1 MIAQKMLDLAHGAG
15 AVQASVDVTEDYG
28 LSTQVRLGQLETS
41 ENNRE
46 KSASI
51 TIYNSGRKGFAETSN
66 FESDALQ
73 QTVLKARDIAKFTKP
88 DKFSGL
94 PKKKILSFNHV
105 MISSSIFHGILVSK
119 MRLI

>member
-1 MIAQKMLDLAHGAG
+1 MDPDNNSQFIYTSSELKMIAQKMLDLAHLAG

-51 TIYNSGRKGFAETSN
+51 TIYNHGRKGFAETSN
-66 FESDALQ
+66 FESDALL
-73 QTVLKARDIAKFTKP
+73 QTVVKARDIA
-88 DKFSGL
+88 
-94 PKKKILSFNHV
+94 
-105 MISSSIFHGILVSK
+105 
-119 MRLI
+119 

>member
-15 AVQASVDVTEDYG
+15 AAQASVDVTEDYG

-66 FESDALQ
+66 LNR
-73 QTVLKARDIAKFTKP
+73 TR
-88 DKFSGL
+88 
-94 PKKKILSFNHV
+94 FNRP
-105 MISSSIFHGILVSK
+105 F
-119 MRLI
+119 

>member
-1 MIAQKMLDLAHGAG
+1 MGTHNNSQFIYTSSELKMIAQKMLDLAHGAG
-15 AVQASVDVTEDYG
+15 AIQASVDVTEDYG

-73 QTVLKARDIAKFTKP
+73 RTVLKARDIAKFT
-88 DKFSGL
+88 
-94 PKKKILSFNHV
+94 
-105 MISSSIFHGILVSK
+105 
-119 MRLI
+119 

>member
-66 FESDALQ
+66 LNRMPSTDRFKSQ
-73 QTVLKARDIAKFTKP
+73 RHCKFTKP

-94 PKKKILSFNHV
+94 PNKEDLEFHPRNDL
-105 MISSSIFHGILVSK
+105 SSIFHGILVSR